1 MKSLTPSSSVK
12 SSATITT
19 MDENQSEARDSCY
32 YPGCK
37 KDANCNCEIC
47 IASINATLDLMPFS
61 VQKSSLTKLSASRGP
76 NNVKSTPVSFEASVV
91 STPRSSSCKI
101 MESPVLKST
110 ARVNVKVN
118 LKEMEKKETHN
129 GFGFLVVFSKLV
141 LVFSLFFA
149 VEFGVSWTIS
159 GALKPDLS
167 SDIVRNLGERSYF
180 VLDLNGRLRFLQ
192 NELRGLVA
200 HGKIFNCSCTDS
212 KWEINQDGLL
222 NSRCVLY
229 KSAMEEVSIWGWP
242 LQTAGLLTT
251 GFSSRLFTILS
262 GRVTEWSNGKA
273 GYSIRKENTSWVH
286 KKWGASVMQL
296 DPNTWILEYRRN
308 SILENTRLFSTAL
321 DFLKHRMSGAKMR
334 LFSVGAACLLF
345 QCSPF
350 N

>member
-1 MKSLTPSSSVK
+1 
-12 SSATITT
+12 

-149 VEFGVSWTIS
+149 VEFGVSWTLS

-212 KWEINQDGLL
+212 KWEINQ
-222 NSRCVLY
+222 VLPD
-229 KSAMEEVSIWGWP
+229 S
-242 LQTAGLLTT
+242 
-251 GFSSRLFTILS
+251 LFVIISLS
-262 GRVTEWSNGKA
+262 KRAINCK
-273 GYSIRKENTSWVH
+273 
-286 KKWGASVMQL
+286 QFCFDL
-296 DPNTWILEYRRN
+296 
-308 SILENTRLFSTAL
+308 
-321 DFLKHRMSGAKMR
+321 RM
-334 LFSVGAACLLF
+334 VY
-345 QCSPF
+345 
-350 N
+350 

>member
-212 KWEINQDGLL
+212 KWEINQVLPNSLFVIISLSKRAINCKQFCFDLRMVYWIRVVCCINLQWRRWAYGGGLCRQQDC
-222 NSRCVLY
+222 S
-229 KSAMEEVSIWGWP
+229 
-242 LQTAGLLTT
+242 Q
-251 GFSSRLFTILS
+251 
-262 GRVTEWSNGKA
+262 
-273 GYSIRKENTSWVH
+273 
-286 KKWGASVMQL
+286 
-296 DPNTWILEYRRN
+296 
-308 SILENTRLFSTAL
+308 L
-321 DFLKHRMSGAKMR
+321 DFL
-334 LFSVGAACLLF
+334 LD
-345 QCSPF
+345 CSLSYLGEWLR
-350 N
+350 